1 VQCEGSKWWFHI
13 YSLCQESTS
22 NRQGNNKELLE
33 SVHEFVE
40 VASLGEF
47 TIRLKLL
54 RAFATDMFL
63 QGHPTLGNLLA
74 NTVNYYQQ
82 FAPLVT
88 SHSSKLTAVI
98 DKEFNVRLLRFS
110 LM

>member
-1 VQCEGSKWWFHI
+1 MYV
-13 YSLCQESTS
+13 YTP
-22 NRQGNNKELLE
+22 
-33 SVHEFVE
+33 
-40 VASLGEF
+40 
-47 TIRLKLL
+47 TI
-54 RAFATDMFL
+54 TISDNV
-63 QGHPTLGNLLA
+63 GHPTLGNLLA

-98 DKEFNVRLLRFS
+98 DKEFNVRFLRFS